1 MPNTSTTELEAVNTM
16 LAIIGEAPVNSITG
30 ADIMTYRSL
39 IKYSS
44 GVRCKRIYKVSQKT
58 IISNCFIY
66 CLSRVDLFRVE
77 R

>member
-1 MPNTSTTELEAVNTM
+1 
-16 LAIIGEAPVNSITG
+16 
-30 ADIMTYRSL
+30 MTYRSL